1 MIGSAL
7 LTSPVFA
14 KWQLLTIFCLLNRWL
29 MGDIFENGFGNG
41 TDDLAFDL
49 IYDYTVSGAYVGQIG
64 KN

>member
-1 MIGSAL
+1 
-7 LTSPVFA
+7 
-14 KWQLLTIFCLLNRWL
+14 